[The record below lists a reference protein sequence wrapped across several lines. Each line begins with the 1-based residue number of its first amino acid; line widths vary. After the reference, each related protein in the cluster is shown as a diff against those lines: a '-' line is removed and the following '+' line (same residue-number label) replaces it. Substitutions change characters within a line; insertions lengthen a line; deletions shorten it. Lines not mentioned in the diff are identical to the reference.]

1 MKMDLP
7 GDNFDHS
14 PDGREFGDVLGSIG
28 PDGPDASA
36 GQAGAGGKRLVPQ
49 VLIVASGAER
59 RAALSRA
66 IRGEDVLCRM
76 ADTQRDAMEIV
87 RRNSG
92 DGVLPFEAVVLDTD
106 RCGADALRFVK
117 AMGDR
122 RIATVIVCP
131 NVSFDEAVE
140 AMRAGACDIVSSTVK
155 PIELQRRIRTAIAQ
169 SRSQQELSPGGS
181 GRAGRVPQRS
191 GGGTSGA
198 SGTGGVSGTTGRP
211 RATKIGSPVGAAP
224 IDATGSIGPKA
235 IAGIVSDFG
244 AMVRQELDVE
254 TLLRQSLE
262 FVLQQGGPTNAAV
275 FLPGTTGDYAL
286 GAYVNFSCPKET
298 AEVMLDH
305 LANVAAPRLEHITEL
320 AYCRTARA
328 IREAIGD
335 GSQWVEDGEMV
346 AFTCRAGGEALAI
359 FVLFRDRTNP
369 FSEHLR
375 KILSRI
381 APVFGAQLARVV
393 RIHHRHLPHDQWGS
407 LGDGPLTD
415 DETGGGGGLAA

>member
-7 GDNFDHS
+7 GDNFDQS
-14 PDGREFGDVLGSIG
+14 PDRREPGDVLGSIG
-28 PDGPDASA
+28 PDGLA
-36 GQAGAGGKRLVPQ
+36 GRGAAGGKRLVPQ

-66 IRGEDVLCRM
+66 IRGQDVLCRL
-76 ADTQRDAMEIV
+76 ADTERDAIDLV
-87 RRNSG
+87 RRDSG
-92 DGVLPFEAVVLDTD
+92 DGMTPFEAVVLDTE
-106 RCGADALRFVK
+106 RCGADALRFIK

-122 RIATVIVCP
+122 HIATVIVCP

-155 PIELQRRIRTAIAQ
+155 PVELQRRIRTAIAQ
-169 SRSQQELSPGGS
+169 SRSQQEAFPGA
-181 GRAGRVPQRS
+181 AGRLGAVPQRS
-191 GGGTSGA
+191 GGGAVGP
-198 SGTGGVSGTTGRP
+198 TGRP
-211 RATKIGSPVGAAP
+211 RATKIGSGTGLGTGAGSSSGAAP
-224 IDATGSIGPKA
+224 SDAGSAVGPRA

-286 GAYVNFSCPKET
+286 GAYVNFSCPKDT

-305 LANVAAPRLEHITEL
+305 LANVAAPRLEHIREL
-320 AYCRTARA
+320 AHCRTPGA

-335 GSQWVEDGEMV
+335 GSHWVEDGEMV
-346 AFTCRAGGEALAI
+346 AFTCRSGGEALAI

-369 FSEHLR
+369 FSDHFR
-375 KILSRI
+375 KILSKI
-381 APVFGAQLARVV
+381 APVFGEQLARVV
-393 RIHHRHLPHDQWGS
+393 RIHHRHLPHDQWGN

>member
-1 MKMDLP
+1 M
-7 GDNFDHS
+7 
-14 PDGREFGDVLGSIG
+14 
-28 PDGPDASA
+28 
-36 GQAGAGGKRLVPQ
+36 
-49 VLIVASGAER
+49 
-59 RAALSRA
+59 
-66 IRGEDVLCRM
+66 
-76 ADTQRDAMEIV
+76 
-87 RRNSG
+87 
-92 DGVLPFEAVVLDTD
+92 LPFEAVVLDTD

-169 SRSQQELSPGGS
+169 SRSQQDAFPGAA
-181 GRAGRVPQRS
+181 GRAGAVPQRS
-191 GGGTSGA
+191 A
-198 SGTGGVSGTTGRP
+198 NAAPTGRP
-211 RATKIGSPVGAAP
+211 RATKIGAAVGSGLSAAPVDAGAA
-224 IDATGSIGPKA
+224 IGPRA
-235 IAGIVSDFG
+235 IASIVSDFRT
-244 AMVRQELDVE
+244 MVRQELDVE

-305 LANVAAPRLEHITEL
+305 LANVAAPRLEHIREL
-320 AYCRTARA
+320 AHCRTPGA
-328 IREAIGD
+328 IRETIGD
-335 GSQWVEDGEMV
+335 GSHWVEDGEMV
-346 AFTCRAGGEALAI
+346 AFTCRSGGEALAI

-369 FSEHLR
+369 FSDHFR

-381 APVFGAQLARVV
+381 APVFGEQLARVV

>member
-7 GDNFDHS
+7 GDNFDPS
-14 PDGREFGDVLGSIG
+14 PDGREHGDVLGSIG
-28 PDGPDASA
+28 PDGLA
-36 GQAGAGGKRLVPQ
+36 GPGNCAAAGGKRLVPQ

-66 IRGEDVLCRM
+66 IRGHDVLCRL
-76 ADTQRDAMEIV
+76 ADTQRDAMELV
-87 RRNSG
+87 RRDSG
-92 DGVLPFEAVVLDTD
+92 DGMLAFEAVVLDTD
-106 RCGADALRFVK
+106 RCGADALQFVK

-155 PIELQRRIRTAIAQ
+155 PLELQRRIRTAIAQ
-169 SRSQQELSPGGS
+169 SRSQQEASAGS
-181 GRAGRVPQRS
+181 ARRLGPVPQRS
-191 GGGTSGA
+191 DNATPTS
-198 SGTGGVSGTTGRP
+198 RP
-211 RATKIGSPVGAAP
+211 RATKIGSGIGSGTGATSVDAGAA
-224 IDATGSIGPKA
+224 IGPRA

-305 LANVAAPRLEHITEL
+305 LANVAAPRLEHIYEL
-320 AYCRTARA
+320 AYCRTPKA
-328 IREAIGD
+328 IAEAIGD
-335 GSQWVEDGEMV
+335 GSQWVQDGEMV

-369 FSEHLR
+369 FSDHFR

-407 LGDGPLTD
+407 LGEGPLTD